1 MLFRSNRKS
10 HGTGQEDQ
18 TDTREE
24 TVRNIII
31 AGTYQ
36 EAKDWRERNDKSVN
50 EWVYLSNPK
59 TIVGLSEV
67 HGVFIGTWKERPD
80 IEEILDIMAS
90 MRKPGKLYTGFA
102 TAIVQHE
109 AYKRNLEKNLV

>member
-1 MLFRSNRKS
+1 M
-10 HGTGQEDQ
+10 
-18 TDTREE
+18 
-24 TVRNIII
+24 RNFII

-36 EAKDWRERNDKSVN
+36 EAKDWRMRNDKSPD

-80 IEEILDIMAS
+80 IGHILHLIS
-90 MRKPGKLYTGFA
+90 TMRKPGTLHSLGIS
-102 TAIVQHE
+102 TAILHYE
-109 AYKRNLEKNLV
+109 AYKHNLEKNVV